1 MAKNKKKQGAY
12 RIVLIL
18 SVLIGLLCG
27 LMTSNLLDQYDA
39 DAVLWVGL
47 ILLVGIYVSLIIN
60 TVIHEAG
67 HLLFGLMTGYQFSSF
82 RIFSFMWIKE
92 NGKIR
97 LKHHSVAGTAGQCLM
112 TPPALN
118 DGNYPVLV
126 YNLGGVFTN
135 LYTALCFFM
144 LAILCSDLP
153 ILSTLMYFWALQGL
167 IFALTNGIPFTNK
180 LLSNDGQ
187 NALMLTKSNTARR
200 SFWYQLKI
208 NELISGGMRPKDIPE
223 EWFTVPADHEMENSI
238 VATMGVMACGRLMDA
253 HKFAEAD
260 ALMAHIL
267 QMDSGITG
275 FHRNLLTCERIYIKL
290 ITENRWN
297 TVQSMMTKELK
308 DFMKTMKHSYTI
320 LRVQYAYALLAE
332 RDRITADRL
341 MAQFEKRT
349 KKSPYAGDVQSE
361 RELME
366 IAREHFQ

>member
-1 MAKNKKKQGAY
+1 MAKNQKKQNVPWG
-12 RIVLIL
+12 IWVI
-18 SVLIGLLCG
+18 SVLIGLVCG
-27 LMTSNLLDQYDA
+27 LMTSNLLEQYDA
-39 DAVLWVGL
+39 DAILWVGL
-47 ILLVGIYVSLIIN
+47 ILFLGILASLTIS

-118 DGNYPVLV
+118 DGNYPVLL

-144 LAILCSDLP
+144 LATLCSDLP
-153 ILSTLMYFWALQGL
+153 IFSTLMYFFALQGL
-167 IFALTNGIPFTNK
+167 LFALTNSIPFANN
-180 LLSNDGQ
+180 LLSNDGK

-200 SFWYQLKI
+200 SFWLQLKI
-208 NELISGGMRPKDIPE
+208 NELLSGGMRPKDIPE
-223 EWFTVPADHEMENSI
+223 EWFAVPADHEMKNPI
-238 VATMGVMACGRLMDA
+238 VATMGVIACSRLMDT

-260 ALMAHIL
+260 ALMEHIL
-267 QMDSGITG
+267 QIDSGITG
-275 FHRNLLTCERIYIKL
+275 LHRNLLTCERIYVEL

-308 DFMKTMKHSYTI
+308 DFMKTMKRSSTV
-320 LRVQYAYALLAE
+320 LRTQYAYALLAE

-341 MAQFEKRT
+341 MTQFEKRA

-366 IAREHFQ
+366 IAREHFK